1 MKACSSTSTSLV
13 TASSGRAQTG
23 PLAGT
28 EERLFTSSICPSNR
42 NLLDASRVDPVAY
55 FATLHHEKIEQAKT
69 RMTANTAALLA
80 GHAVLL
86 TLFGSLWLY
95 LPAPGDRAPRWAGT
109 PLENYVL
116 AAYCVGFAM
125 VLALLTGGYLNYFS

>member
-1 MKACSSTSTSLV
+1 
-13 TASSGRAQTG
+13 
-23 PLAGT
+23 
-28 EERLFTSSICPSNR
+28 
-42 NLLDASRVDPVAY
+42 
-55 FATLHHEKIEQAKT
+55 LHHEKIEQAKT

-125 VLALLTGGYLNYFS
+125 VLALLTGDTSIISVEKVQEKSRDLGGKHMRQRRIGSNCPRDWNIGHNPFAT